1 MIEKFLSLIKKEE
14 KNDWQKVEYPPTL
27 SIKLLGFMPLRILLL
42 IVLIFL
48 QIIIHYIIFA
58 TFTYQE
64 TEQNEYMCKF
74 TLPIEHTAIL
84 QLICRRGER

>member
-1 MIEKFLSLIKKEE
+1 MNNKKIRSMPDLI
-14 KNDWQKVEYPPTL
+14 YPP
-27 SIKLLGFMPLRILLL
+27 L
-42 IVLIFL
+42 IMIFL

-74 TLPIEHTAIL
+74 TLPIEHTAIS
-84 QLICRRGER
+84 QLIYRRGER

>member
-1 MIEKFLSLIKKEE
+1 MNNKKIRSMPDLI
-14 KNDWQKVEYPPTL
+14 YPP
-27 SIKLLGFMPLRILLL
+27 L
-42 IVLIFL
+42 IIIFL

-74 TLPIEHTAIL
+74 TLPIEHTAIS
-84 QLICRRGER
+84 QLIYRRSER